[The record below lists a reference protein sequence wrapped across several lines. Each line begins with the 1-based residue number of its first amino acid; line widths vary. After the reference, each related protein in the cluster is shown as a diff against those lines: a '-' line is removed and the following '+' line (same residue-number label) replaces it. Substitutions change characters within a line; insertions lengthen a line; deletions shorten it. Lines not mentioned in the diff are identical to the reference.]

1 MAHALIILRQ
11 TKHMNIQ
18 FNILSG
24 SSAQGEKNTKNGFDR
39 SLERLGVNIPAVR
52 KPKKAIKAK

>member
-1 MAHALIILRQ
+1 
-11 TKHMNIQ
+11 MNIQ